1 MTVNKKLIEKFQPSM
16 GFFLLL
22 LAVFAVLTYFFGIY
36 NEYLAL
42 SEIVVVFLLALYLPI
57 AKKRRSARLLKY
69 IESIASST
77 ESASKDTFLNC
88 PLPIVVFSPQS
99 QGILWSNSRFIAAA
113 RAKERFFEAR
123 LGDVVPGFNGKWLL
137 DGKNE
142 CPELVT
148 LGGRRYKVFGSLI
161 RTSSDPGSIMAT
173 TYWVDVTD
181 YADKYDEYL
190 GSRLVA
196 SIIVLDNYDELVK
209 NLSEKEKSAILSDID
224 DKLSD
229 WIAGTEG
236 ILCKYDRD
244 RYLYL
249 FKEQALA
256 GFIEDKFSLLDDVR
270 ENIKTSGVHATLSI
284 GIGKD
289 GETFNENYH
298 FAALSIEMALS
309 RGGDQA
315 VVKNRFNFEFYGGHS
330 AEMEKRTKVK
340 SRVMANAFGELVSD
354 ASTIFVM
361 GHKYADLDTVGSAI
375 GVCCIARKRG
385 KRAYIV
391 IDASSAVTERL
402 LMRMS
407 QTPEYKDTCISEQDA
422 MLMADSRSLLV
433 VVDTNRPEQ
442 VESEQLLLSCNHVVV
457 IDHHRR
463 AATYIENATLN
474 FHEPY
479 ASSAAELVAEML
491 QYLVDQTDILRLEA
505 EALLS
510 GIVLD
515 TKSFSI
521 RTGSRTFDAAGY
533 LRRCGA
539 DTIEV
544 KRLLQSDFDETI
556 EKYSIIRGAR
566 MYRPGV
572 AIASSEESESRV
584 LIAQAADELLN
595 IAGIQASFVISKS
608 DGDLFISA
616 RSIGNINVQVI
627 MEKLGG
633 GGNQSTAGA
642 QLTGSSIE
650 KVMKDLQAAIDNY
663 LDSYT
668 GSA

>member
-1 MTVNKKLIEKFQPSM
+1 
-16 GFFLLL
+16 
-22 LAVFAVLTYFFGIY
+22 
-36 NEYLAL
+36 
-42 SEIVVVFLLALYLPI
+42 
-57 AKKRRSARLLKY
+57 
-69 IESIASST
+69 
-77 ESASKDTFLNC
+77 
-88 PLPIVVFSPQS
+88 
-99 QGILWSNSRFIAAA
+99 
-113 RAKERFFEAR
+113 
-123 LGDVVPGFNGKWLL
+123 
-137 DGKNE
+137 
-142 CPELVT
+142 
-148 LGGRRYKVFGSLI
+148 
-161 RTSSDPGSIMAT
+161 MAT
-173 TYWVDVTD
+173 TYWVDVPD

-229 WIAGTEG
+229 WIAGGEG
-236 ILCKYDRD
+236 ILCKYDRA

-270 ENIKTSGVHATLSI
+270 ENIKAGGVHATLSI

-407 QTPEYKDTCISEQDA
+407 QTPEYKDTCVSEQDA

-539 DTIEV
+539 DTVEV

-566 MYRPGV
+566 IYRPGV

-650 KVMKDLQAAIDNY
+650 TVTKDLQAAIDNY

-668 GSA
+668 GNA